1 MAAIIA
7 DELRGSDESADGE
20 AAKVVKK
27 PKVMGRKKG
36 SKTRSRPTSLLTR
49 NSFDPLT
56 VEEASNDGNYSDEIP
71 LLESDTDSDA
81 EDITNEEVRI
91 ILSSNFKINRYILF
105 QLANSLAIKT
115 IAEHGAAAGQPRKK
129 KKADKVASPCAA
141 CPVCKCIQCIQ
152 ESPCGGHRRCSG
164 AESVHN

>member
-7 DELRGSDESADGE
+7 DELRGSDESADKE

-27 PKVMGRKKG
+27 PKVMSHKKG
-36 SKTRSRPTSLLTR
+36 SKTRSQPTSLLTR

-71 LLESDTDSDA
+71 LLESDTDSDV

-91 ILSSNFKINRYILF
+91 ILPSNFKINRYILF

-115 IAEHGAAAGQPRKK
+115 IAECGAAARQPHKKKSRQSGKPLCSMSCLQVHSVHPRK
-129 KKADKVASPCAA
+129 PTW
-141 CPVCKCIQCIQ
+141 
-152 ESPCGGHRRCSG
+152 RT
-164 AESVHN
+164 

>member
-7 DELRGSDESADGE
+7 DELRGSDESADEE

-27 PKVMGRKKG
+27 PKVTSCKKG
-36 SKTRSRPTSLLTR
+36 SKTWSRPTSLLTR

-56 VEEASNDGNYSDEIP
+56 VKEASNDGNYSNEIP
-71 LLESDTDSDA
+71 LLESDTDSDV
-81 EDITNEEVRI
+81 EDITNEEVRV

-115 IAEHGAAAGQPRKK
+115 ITERGAAAHQPCKQKKSRQSSKPLCSMSCLQVHSVHPRKP
-129 KKADKVASPCAA
+129 AW
-141 CPVCKCIQCIQ
+141 
-152 ESPCGGHRRCSG
+152 RT
-164 AESVHN
+164 